1 LSSADTDHEE
11 DGSDSDYEE
20 DGAETNHEEHDADAD
35 DEDMENSVI
44 ASSTG
49 VSSAP
54 SPTPEPARVN
64 GVGQP
69 AETRSAAR
77 EPAAADRLSLA
88 TMVNRVEQ
96 PAETR
101 FAASEPAAAADR
113 PSLAT
118 MVNKVEQPAETR
130 SAAREPAAAGP
141 PPPAPATV
149 QAGSF
154 GKLIPSFRLYLILPH
169 LTSEPV
175 VLGRRLRTLD
185 IFTIDRDRWYEGS
198 TTGDVRAVI
207 GILAGEEVLPEE
219 TRKRPRME

>member
-1 LSSADTDHEE
+1 LSSADTDYEE

-44 ASSTG
+44 ASSAG
-49 VSSAP
+49 VSSAL

-64 GVGQP
+64 GVGQL

-77 EPAAADRLSLA
+77 EPAAADRPSLA
-88 TMVNRVEQ
+88 TMVNR
-96 PAETR
+96 
-101 FAASEPAAAADR
+101 
-113 PSLAT
+113 
-118 MVNKVEQPAETR
+118 VEQPAETR

-141 PPPAPATV
+141 PPPDPATV

-185 IFTIDRDRWYEGS
+185 IFTVDRDRWYEGS